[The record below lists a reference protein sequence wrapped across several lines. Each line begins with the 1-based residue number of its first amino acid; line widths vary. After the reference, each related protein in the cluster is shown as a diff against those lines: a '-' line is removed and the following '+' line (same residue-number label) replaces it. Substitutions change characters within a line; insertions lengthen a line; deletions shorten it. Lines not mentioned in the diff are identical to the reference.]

1 MATPPGRLAPGGTWG
16 PPAAW
21 VGNQCRLSVSPEAA
35 RTRFSGVASTHT
47 KFHVKSE
54 GGMGWTKSRGANP
67 ARSRSRSTILS
78 LVEVGKPHINI
89 RWSDDGSDEN
99 ERICRYRLDCG
110 PIVSARGT
118 PQPSENP
125 PRDFHK
131 KVANLRLC
139 CALDRQTTAGTL
151 RGCPSITP

>member
-1 MATPPGRLAPGGTWG
+1 MAR
-16 PPAAW
+16 
-21 VGNQCRLSVSPEAA
+21 VGFV
-35 RTRFSGVASTHT
+35 FSIHATL
-47 KFHVKSE
+47 
-54 GGMGWTKSRGANP
+54 
-67 ARSRSRSTILS
+67 RSIILS
-78 LVEVGKPHINI
+78 LDGEGKAHINI

-99 ERICRYRLDCG
+99 ERIYRYRPDCG

-131 KVANLRLC
+131 KVADLRLC

-151 RGCPSITP
+151 RSYCSITP